1 MAVSSYQLLMDI
13 DNQYSQLSNRASRD
27 APSKISPV
35 DISSNSN
42 DANCGWVE
50 GVRVVFDVDP
60 EPKSYLS
67 GLQQRTQVPET
78 AQSECSFQTPR
89 KDQINKSSRPN
100 QLRPR
105 RAVQPIK
112 NVSGS
117 QHSNFTSDSE
127 YLNAQYFSE
136 INIGTPPNCSR
147 SFWIQVMWLESVIW
161 RSRMSTLRRESRSLY
176 WRFAFGKSDGITNR
190 YLPFT
195 LGTTSSTSAD
205 TEGGEAVFGGLD
217 KAHYEGKI
225 YYAPVC
231 RCGYWE
237 VELKSVKFGDKE
249 IKLHNVGAAINTGQ

>member
-13 DNQYSQLSNRASRD
+13 NNRVAKYLQLSNRASRD

-42 DANCGWVE
+42 DANCDWVE
-50 GVRVVFDVDP
+50 GVGVIFDVDP

-67 GLQQRTQVPET
+67 GLQQRTQPPET
-78 AQSECSFQTPR
+78 AQSECSFQTP
-89 KDQINKSSRPN
+89 Q
-100 QLRPR
+100 
-105 RAVQPIK
+105 
-112 NVSGS
+112 
-117 QHSNFTSDSE
+117 

-136 INIGTPPNCSR
+136 ISIGTPTNRSR
-147 SFWIQVMWLESVIW
+147 SFWIQV
-161 RSRMSTLRRESRSLY
+161 SRMSTFAESIKEPVLA
-176 WRFAFGKSDGITNR
+176 FAFEKFDGITNQ

-231 RCGYWE
+231 CCGYWE